1 MAPDA
6 TLAVGDVVKIHNW
19 YGVVLETHFAEN
31 GDLSIIRVQ
40 TARNLF
46 RGYGPEYIDVRLQPE
61 AVQQGTM
68 VELRREI
75 DTHQRLLDGAVARLL
90 ETAVA
95 ADFAPIAHPPL
106 PVAAD

>member
-1 MAPDA
+1 MVPD
-6 TLAVGDVVKIHNW
+6 TILAVGDVVKIHNW
-19 YGVVLETHFAEN
+19 HGVVLETHFAEN

-40 TARNLF
+40 TIRNLF

-68 VELRREI
+68 IELRREI
-75 DTHQRLLDGAVARLL
+75 DTHQRLLEGAVARLL
-90 ETAVA
+90 ETAVT
-95 ADFAPIAHPPL
+95 ADFAPVAPPPL